1 MSYNQS
7 VLYLYCLIRFPLAA
21 TEVPRTQNPLFKR
34 RLTLTSTALPPRT
47 TTLALGLETTTTLY
61 AQEEDDDQVA
71 KSSIHTSRFNQI
83 PEQVHPRVS
92 YELPVTASSSSG
104 SSSAVTTST
113 PASTPFV
120 ASSTRK

>member
-1 MSYNQS
+1 MHSF
-7 VLYLYCLIRFPLAA
+7 RPA

-34 RLTLTSTALPPRT
+34 RLTLTSTPQPPRT
-47 TTLALGLETTTTLY
+47 TTTFALETTTTLY

-83 PEQVHPRVS
+83 PQEQVRPRVS
-92 YELPVTASSSSG
+92 FELPVTSSS
-104 SSSAVTTST
+104 TST
-113 PASTPFV
+113 TAAPLPPYV

>member
-1 MSYNQS
+1 MCSF
-7 VLYLYCLIRFPLAA
+7 RPA

-34 RLTLTSTALPPRT
+34 RLTLTSTAQPPRT
-47 TTLALGLETTTTLY
+47 TTTFALETTTTLY

-83 PEQVHPRVS
+83 PQEQVHPRVNF
-92 YELPVTASSSSG
+92 EQLPVTSTSSSS
-104 SSSAVTTST
+104 STST
-113 PASTPFV
+113 AAPPLPPYV